1 MNNNLEGIDKTKPSM
16 KFQVVGSSGIERYG
30 GYIYE
35 EFLTVLQGT
44 NYLKVTKEMAY
55 NDATIGAILFIFE
68 QMIRGVPWEIQAA
81 SDGREDKKAAK
92 FVTECKDDM
101 SHTWFDFITDAISM
115 FVFGW
120 SWHEICYKYRKG
132 QTNDPDTNS
141 KYNDNRIGWSKLPR
155 RMQTSWNRWVYD
167 PFNPDKLLGMEQV
180 AANVNKPVI
189 IPWEK
194 SLHFRT
200 KPMGGNPEGVS
211 LLRNAYRAWYF
222 KKRIEEIE
230 GIGIERD
237 LAGLPVITT
246 PEGVNVFDTEDP
258 QAVTLK
264 ANLEKL
270 ISNIRRDKNEGA
282 LLPFGYV
289 LTLLTT
295 GSRRQFDTNAII
307 NRYDQRIAMSM
318 LSDLIMLGADKS
330 GSFALADVKKS
341 LLAAALEAQL
351 ANIADIINK
360 FAIPRLIKL
369 NTFNVTDFPKLV
381 PGEIETPDMLELAD
395 AMQKFTDMGFMFFPD
410 EKWEKYIATNLN
422 LPESGKVN
430 KTPTLLTEQKL
441 EQQEQTLQVQQEN
454 TPKDDGV
461 KPEGSKPLTERE
473 RKPHQTDD
481 KQKFN
486 ETYERNG
493 LKKIVDAINKLGRK
507 K

>member
-1 MNNNLEGIDKTKPSM
+1 MNNNLEGIDKTKPITNV
-16 KFQVVGSSGIERYG
+16 QVIGSSGIERYG

-35 EFLTVLQGT
+35 EFLTALQNT
-44 NYLKVTKEMAY
+44 KYLKVFKEMSY

-68 QMIRGVPWEIQAA
+68 QMIRKVSWKVKAF
-81 SDGREDKKAAK
+81 SSKREDKKAAT
-92 FVTECKDDM
+92 FVDECRNDM
-101 SHTWFDFITDAISM
+101 SHTWFDFITEVLSM
-115 FVFGW
+115 FVYGW
-120 SWHEICYKYRKG
+120 EWNEICYKYRKG
-132 QTNDPDTNS
+132 QNRNPDTDS

-155 RMQTSWNRWVYD
+155 RMQTSWNRWMYD
-167 PFNPDKLLGMEQV
+167 DKDPDKLLGMEQI
-180 AANVNKPVI
+180 AANVNKPII

-211 LLRNAYRAWYF
+211 LLRNAFRSWYF
-222 KKRIEEIE
+222 KKHLEEIE
-230 GIGIERD
+230 GIGAERD

-246 PEGVNVFDTEDP
+246 PEGVNVFDDDP
-258 QAVTLK
+258 DNVKLRLV
-264 ANLEKL
+264 LEKL

-282 LLPFGYV
+282 LLPFGYE
-289 LTLLTT
+289 LKLLST
-295 GSRRQFDTNAII
+295 GSTRSFDTNAII

-360 FAIPRLIKL
+360 FAIPRLIRL
-369 NTFNVTDFPKLV
+369 NTFDVTNFPIIEA
-381 PGEIETPDMLELAD
+381 GEIESPDMVELAD
-395 AMQKFTDMGFMFFPD
+395 AISKFSELGFTFFPD
-410 EKWEKYIATNLN
+410 EKLEEYIWANLGLPVVEKM
-422 LPESGKVN
+422 N
-430 KTPTLLTEQKL
+430 KTPTPLTEQKL
-441 EQQEQTLQVQQEN
+441 DQQKEQGELQQELQPEEPAKAEGVTKPQT
-454 TPKDDGV
+454 D
-461 KPEGSKPLTERE
+461 RE
-473 RKPHQTDD
+473 RKPHQTDN
-481 KQKFN
+481 KEKFN